1 MHLFVDLVGQA
12 VHVGFLRHG
21 HAEFGVEHGHVGHAG
36 EELFGHFD
44 AHEVGGVVQGAQ
56 GEAVTDDLLHVFVHL
71 HGLGDGFAAVQHAV
85 ADGVDLALV
94 LDDALFRVGQQGDDQ
109 FHGFHVGGEGAF
121 AHDLFFVVAVRSDL
135 VGQLAHALADAFGQ
149 TGSQDGLGVHFQQ
162 LIFAGGRA
170 SVDNQYFHED
180 PRQGG
185 MEGRSLG
192 SVPDM
197 VVADRMPGEAGAC
210 PYYFCF
216 SAAAWMAVMATV
228 FTISGTVQPR
238 DRSLTGLLRPC
249 RTGPMA
255 TASAARCTAL

>member
-1 MHLFVDLVGQA
+1 MEAVAADVHLFVDLVGQA

-94 LDDALFRVGQQGDDQ
+94 LDDALFSVGQQGDDQ

-121 AHDLFFVVAVRSDL
+121 AHDLFFVVGVGGDL

-197 VVADRMPGEAGAC
+197 VVADRMPGEPAQVRTT
-210 PYYFCF
+210 
-216 SAAAWMAVMATV
+216 SA
-228 FTISGTVQPR
+228 FRQ
-238 DRSLTGLLRPC
+238 RPGW
-249 RTGPMA
+249 R
-255 TASAARCTAL
+255 